1 MKLVRR
7 PHGQVVSKAVLSTI
21 ASVIALDRITKHL
34 VERTIPLEDTV
45 DVIPGFFRLTHLQ
58 NPGSAFSFFAESN
71 SPWRAPALILFS
83 LTALITISV
92 LLWKERETSLK
103 TIALALVFGGALGN
117 LWDRLFNGAVTDFI
131 DFYVGSHHWPPFNIA
146 DSAIVIGAV
155 LLGIRMVF
163 AAKGEKGNVGRGDGD

>member
-1 MKLVRR
+1 M
-7 PHGQVVSKAVLSTI
+7 VSKAVLSTI
-21 ASVIALDRITKHL
+21 AIVIALDRITKHL
-34 VERTIPLEDTV
+34 IEKTIPLEDTV

-71 SPWRAPALILFS
+71 STWRAPALILFS
-83 LTALITISV
+83 LTALIIISV

-131 DFYVGSHHWPPFNIA
+131 DFYVGSHHWPPFNLA
-146 DSAIVIGAV
+146 DSAIVVGAV

-163 AAKGEKGNVGRGDGD
+163 AATGEKGSVGRGDGD

>member
-1 MKLVRR
+1 VRR

-131 DFYVGSHHWPPFNIA
+131 DFYVGSHHWPPFNLA
-146 DSAIVIGAV
+146 DSAIVVGAL
-155 LLGIRMVF
+155 LLGGRMLM
-163 AAKGEKGNVGRGDGD
+163 AGKGEKSTRH

>member
-1 MKLVRR
+1 LKLLRQL
-7 PHGQVVSKAVLSTI
+7 HGHVVSKAVLSTI
-21 ASVIALDRITKHL
+21 AIVIALDRITKHL
-34 VERTIPLEDTV
+34 IEKTIPLEDTV

-83 LTALITISV
+83 LTALIIISV
-92 LLWKERETSLK
+92 LLWRERETNLK

-131 DFYVGSHHWPPFNIA
+131 DFYLGSHHWPPFNIA

-163 AAKGEKGNVGRGDGD
+163 AAKGQCGPR